1 MYRASVACEQGV
13 CSATIV
19 RGGPGVRAETTA
31 NVGHMFVSRHQ
42 THQLMRCDRSLDV
55 PGPTADILATLVW
68 DTWDSATYHW
78 PCRWE
83 GEK

>member
-31 NVGHMFVSRHQ
+31 NVGHMSVSRHQ

-68 DTWDSATYHW
+68 DSATYHW